1 MMGRNQTMAI
11 AILGIWIG
19 ITLFMWFA
27 AGRSFAT
34 VERVLLSQNPQYLK
48 ITKPLTL
55 TETREMLRYLASEIN
70 RSFFTAYGWA
80 QVILGLALL
89 LLFIRQTPRD
99 TTALAITGAMLA
111 VVLILAFVVTPQI
124 IALGRS
130 IDFAP
135 RNLPSPEMGRFGML
149 HGAYTGL
156 DGLKLVAGVTM
167 LVRWIM
173 RG

>member
-1 MMGRNQTMAI
+1 MGRNQTMAI

-48 ITKPLTL
+48 ITKSLSPTA
-55 TETREMLRYLASEIN
+55 TRELMRHLASEIN
-70 RSFFTAYGWA
+70 RTFFTAYGWA
-80 QVILGLALL
+80 QVTLGIALL
-89 LLFIRQTPRD
+89 FLLIRQTPRD
-99 TTALAITGAMLA
+99 VTGLAITGAMLA
-111 VVLILAFVVTPQI
+111 IVLILTLVITPQI

-130 IDFAP
+130 IDFVP
-135 RNLPSPEMGRFGML
+135 RNPPPPEMGRFGIL

-156 DGLKLVAGVTM
+156 DGLKLLAGLTL
-167 LVRWIM
+167 LVRWIV

>member
-1 MMGRNQTMAI
+1 MAI
-11 AILGIWIG
+11 AVLGIWIG

-48 ITKPLTL
+48 ITKSLSP
-55 TETREMLRYLASEIN
+55 TEAREMLRHLASEIN
-70 RSFFTAYGWA
+70 RTFFTAYGWA
-80 QVILGLALL
+80 QVILGFTLLFLL
-89 LLFIRQTPRD
+89 LRQTPRD

-111 VVLILAFVVTPQI
+111 TVLILALVVTPLI

-130 IDFAP
+130 IDFLP
-135 RNLPSPEMGRFGML
+135 RNPPPPEMGRFGML

-156 DGLKLVAGVTM
+156 DGLKLVAGLTM
-167 LVRWIM
+167 LVRWIV
-173 RG
+173 RS